1 MHLFSF
7 SLHSIRVNVQRS
19 SLIIL
24 FVLIWGNSF
33 AQDAITIK
41 YFGLTVHPAGDK
53 TAHLQPNKLDKN
65 ARFVVNTGVFLG
77 YEKFVYQDII
87 SVKFIQGLLSDCSN
101 GFASVSHIGVRAR
114 LFQTPKFRFYVGAG
128 PALLVRDSWHRFGE
142 AYTSSGYFNE
152 AYSERFGEI
161 QWKFA
166 PIAIELEYDYVFNPR
181 NQLSLSFTPGIPT
194 AMLFSIGWKHWLHVK
209 EFDQSKPYLPK
220 KRKKSRTKIK

>member
-1 MHLFSF
+1 MQKSRLLLFC
-7 SLHSIRVNVQRS
+7 
-19 SLIIL
+19 IL
-24 FVLIWGNSF
+24 MCANSF
-33 AQDAITIK
+33 AQDAFTIK
-41 YFGLTVHPAGDK
+41 YFGLTVHPTGDK

-77 YEKFVYQDII
+77 YEKFVHKDII

-101 GFASVSHIGVRAR
+101 GFASVTHIGARAR
-114 LFQTPKFRFYVGAG
+114 LFKTEKFRFYVGAG
-128 PALLVRDSWHRFGE
+128 PALLVRDSWNRFGE

-152 AYSERFGEI
+152 TYSERLGEL

-166 PIAIELEYDYVFNPR
+166 PIAVELEYDYVFNPK

-209 EFDQSKPYLPK
+209 EFDETRPYLPK
-220 KRKKSRTKIK
+220 KRRKSRTKIK